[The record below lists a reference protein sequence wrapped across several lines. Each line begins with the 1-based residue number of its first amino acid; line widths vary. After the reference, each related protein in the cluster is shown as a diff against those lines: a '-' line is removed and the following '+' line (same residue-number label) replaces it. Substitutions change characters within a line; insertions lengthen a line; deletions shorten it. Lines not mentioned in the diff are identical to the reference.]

1 MARITSPLFSPAL
14 ANPILCG
21 AARDNDPK
29 TFPEQQTCSLSR
41 APSRLASPEEPETPV
56 CIPNGCM
63 LRISDIPKRLQKELK
78 VGAEAVGEF
87 REIYQRSAN
96 SLLARIF
103 LPPRLCFDVVL
114 FANGR
119 SLEVTLFDPEIRVDI
134 LTPAVVAPVGFPREE
149 PVGVR

>member
-1 MARITSPLFSPAL
+1 
-14 ANPILCG
+14 
-21 AARDNDPK
+21 
-29 TFPEQQTCSLSR
+29 
-41 APSRLASPEEPETPV
+41 
-56 CIPNGCM
+56 M

-87 REIYQRSAN
+87 REIYQCSAN